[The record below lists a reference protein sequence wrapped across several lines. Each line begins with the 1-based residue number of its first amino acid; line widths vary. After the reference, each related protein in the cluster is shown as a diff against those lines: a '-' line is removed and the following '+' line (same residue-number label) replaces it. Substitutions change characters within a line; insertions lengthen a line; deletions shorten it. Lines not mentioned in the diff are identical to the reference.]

1 MVVEE
6 RNNRDENKEEEL
18 AEEEV
23 NLSSCRDKSE
33 EATTSPRS
41 LAGRSSKPGPPGET
55 GAWRDAGGGTGKSQ
69 HWWRQKLWD
78 CCDAK
83 S

>member
-1 MVVEE
+1 MVEE
-6 RNNRDENKEEEL
+6 WNNRDEEEEL
-18 AEEEV
+18 VKAEV

-33 EATTSPRS
+33 EAASGPRS

-69 HWWRQKLWD
+69 RWWRQKLWD
-78 CCDAK
+78 CRDAK